1 MRCEAEIRAR
11 LQAAEAELRGL
22 NEAIALLT
30 FQVKLGGD
38 GWRDTLE
45 RLAAKQ
51 ERRRSVRAELDLLCW
66 LFAAEAERLAG

>member
-11 LQAAEAELRGL
+11 LQSAEAELRGL

-45 RLAAKQ
+45 RLATKQ
-51 ERRRSVRAELDLLCW
+51 ERRRAVRAELDLLGW
-66 LFAAEAERLAG
+66 MFAAEAERLAG

>member
-11 LQAAEAELRGL
+11 LQSVEAELRGL

-30 FQVKLGGD
+30 SQVKLGGD

-51 ERRRSVRAELDLLCW
+51 ERRRAVRAELELLGW
-66 LFAAEAERLAG
+66 MFAAEAERLAG

>member
-11 LQAAEAELRGL
+11 LQSVEAELRGL
-22 NEAIALLT
+22 NEVIALLT
-30 FQVKLGGD
+30 SQVKLGGD

-51 ERRRSVRAELDLLCW
+51 ERRRAVRAELELLGW
-66 LFAAEAERLAG
+66 MFAAEAERLAG

>member
-11 LQAAEAELRGL
+11 LLAAEAELRGL
-22 NEAIALLT
+22 NEAISLMT
-30 FQVKLGGD
+30 FQVKLGGE

-51 ERRRSVRAELDLLCW
+51 ERRRAVRAELELLGW
-66 LFAAEAERLAG
+66 MFAAEEERLAG